1 MASFPCHLSTMTDR
15 REKPADKPK
24 GTIRPTPD
32 GIEIDLRDPL
42 VAGVLAWLWPGA
54 GHLYQ
59 RRYAKGMLF
68 MVCILGTFF
77 FGLVL
82 GKARSSTL
90 RSFAIPLRPI
100 PGFKAS
106 SAAGRSPCNSAWD
119 CRQCQPSRN
128 RSFPRKMLHPS
139 STASWLRRSIGRS

>member
-1 MASFPCHLSTMTDR
+1 MTDR
-15 REKPADKPK
+15 REKPDDKPK

-42 VAGVLAWLWPGA
+42 IAGVLAWLWPGA

-82 GKARSSTL
+82 GEGKV
-90 RSFAIPLRPI
+90 P
-100 PGFKAS
+100 
-106 SAAGRSPCNSAWD
+106 
-119 CRQCQPSRN
+119 
-128 RSFPRKMLHPS
+128 
-139 STASWLRRSIGRS
+139 